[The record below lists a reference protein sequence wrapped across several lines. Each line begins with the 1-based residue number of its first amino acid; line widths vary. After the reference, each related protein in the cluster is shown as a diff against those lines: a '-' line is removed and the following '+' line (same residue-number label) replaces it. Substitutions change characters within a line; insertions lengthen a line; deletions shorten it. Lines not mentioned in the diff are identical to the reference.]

1 MKVTLDASGRLVIPK
16 RIRDEVGIGPNME
29 LELQV
34 RGDVVEMRPVT
45 RAVRLERR
53 GGLVVAVPIED
64 GAVLRQ
70 SEVDE
75 TRALLRGQGG
85 AGQ

>member
-1 MKVTLDASGRLVIPK
+1 MKVTIDTSGRLVIPK
-16 RIRDEVGIGPNME
+16 RIRDQVGIGPNTE

-53 GGLVVAVPIED
+53 GGLVVAGPIED

-70 SEVDE
+70 TKVDE
-75 TRALLRGQGG
+75 ARALLRGLRGEEQ
-85 AGQ
+85 